1 MRAEVA
7 GKRKREIGLVVPVK
21 YIATTDDF
29 KFAEVLLKNLNEKTK
44 IVDINVQTT
53 YLRNILVS
61 LKRKMNE
68 KYNEFVCV

>member
-29 KFAEVLLKNLNEKTK
+29 KFAEVLLKNLNEKKK

-53 YLRNILVS
+53 YL
-61 LKRKMNE
+61 KKCPCFFEKKNE
-68 KYNEFVCV
+68 